1 MKLFVCGDI
10 MPGGCLPY
18 QSNYITHELKEYMA
32 GFDFRIGTLEAA
44 IGTNLPFNPVK
55 MNGRQNIIYARDDD
69 FFRIKEMG
77 FDVVS
82 LANNH
87 IFDLGEEGIKNTIR
101 ILDSNGIKYCGAG
114 LNAEEAS
121 KPAVIEKDGMHVA
134 IFAYCMYDSP
144 WMGYVELAT
153 DEKAG
158 VNPLRIDKVVKDIQ
172 EAKEVYDRVIVL
184 PHWGQEYRYE
194 PLPECLTMAKEMV
207 KAGADAVLGSHSHQ
221 IQPFVHIKGKPVCF
235 SMGNFL
241 FPDFFMQP
249 PRPIWYPE
257 SVEEINGIQEVVG
270 YPYPI
275 HQSIKQVW
283 NSVSRY
289 GYTVGLEMD
298 DRRMKVGIRYVSL
311 SENNVESFS
320 DLTPVMHRR
329 LKRCSWTISCAPFRL
344 VVKCRRGLRS
354 LMRR

>member
-1 MKLFVCGDI
+1 MRLFFCGDI
-10 MPGGCLPY
+10 MPGGVLPY
-18 QSNYITHELKEYMA
+18 QSTYITRELMEYIS

-44 IGTNLPFNPVK
+44 IGTGFSFDPVK
-55 MNGRQNIIYARDDD
+55 MRGRQNIIYARDED
-69 FFRIKEMG
+69 FFRVKEMG

-87 IFDLGEEGIKNTIR
+87 IWDLGEEGLKNTIGV
-101 ILDSNGIKYCGAG
+101 LQENGIKYCGAG
-114 LNAEEAS
+114 MNAREAS
-121 KPAVIEKDGMHVA
+121 RPAVIEKGGLRVA
-134 IFAYCMYDSP
+134 VLAYCMYDSP

-158 VNPLRIDKVVKDIQ
+158 VNPLRIDKVVKDIRD
-172 EAKEVYDRVIVL
+172 AKKEYDWVIVL
-184 PHWGQEYRYE
+184 PHWGREYRYE
-194 PLPECLTMAKEMV
+194 PLPECVSLAKEMV

-241 FPDFFMQP
+241 FPDFFMHP

-275 HQSIKQVW
+275 HQPIKQVW

-289 GYTVGLEMD
+289 GCTVGLEMD
-298 DRRMKVGIRYVSL
+298 DRRMIGNIRYVSL
-311 SENNVESFS
+311 SDNNVESFS

-329 LKRCSWTISCAPFRL
+329 LKRCGRTISSAPFRF
-344 VVKCRRGLRS
+344 VVKCRRKLRS